1 MSGLIVVGVDGSE
14 SSIDALRW
22 AADQARLTGA
32 SIEVVATW
40 EYPSSFGWAPAWPP
54 DWDPG
59 GDAQKALTQVVDEV
73 FGSDS
78 GLDVRQEVIEGHAAP
93 ALVHASEKADLL
105 VVGSRGHGE
114 FAGMLIGSVSE
125 FCATH
130 ASCPVV
136 IFRTRDADEGK

>member
-32 SIEVVATW
+32 SLEVVTTW
-40 EYPSSFGWAPAWPP
+40 EYPNSFGWAPAWPT

-59 GDAQKALTQVVDEV
+59 GDATKALAKVVEEVLGKSSDIAVRQVV
-73 FGSDS
+73 
-78 GLDVRQEVIEGHAAP
+78 LEGHPAP
-93 ALVHASEKADLL
+93 ALVQAAEKADLL

-114 FAGMLIGSVSE
+114 FAGMLLGSVSE
-125 FCATH
+125 HCATH
-130 ASCPVV
+130 SPGPVV
-136 IFRTRDADEGK
+136 IVRRNDRVKTS

>member
-22 AADQARLTGA
+22 AAGQARLTGA
-32 SIEVVATW
+32 SVEVVTTW
-40 EYPSSFGWAPAWPP
+40 EYPNSFGWAPAWPP

-59 GDAQKALTQVVDEV
+59 GDAQKALAQVVDEV
-73 FGSDS
+73 FGSGS
-78 GLDVRQEVIEGHAAP
+78 GLDVRQVVIEGHPAP
-93 ALVHASEKADLL
+93 ALVHASEKAELL

-114 FAGMLIGSVSE
+114 FAGLMLGSVSE
-125 FCATH
+125 HCATH

-136 IFRTRDADEGK
+136 IFRTRDADEPQ

>member
-22 AADQARLTGA
+22 AGDQARLTGA
-32 SIEVVATW
+32 SVKVVATW

-59 GDAQKALTQVVDEV
+59 GDAQKALAQVVDEI

-78 GLDVRQEVIEGHAAP
+78 GLDVRQEVIEGPPAP

-114 FAGMLIGSVSE
+114 FAGMLLGSVSE

-136 IFRTRDADEGK
+136 IFRSHDADKGK